1 MLTTNQKGAIAEAEV
16 AAAAIRLGMDVYR
29 PVIEGGRYDLI
40 LGVGDELLRTQ
51 VKWANREGGVVI
63 VRGQTCRHTPHGYVR
78 TRYSQ
83 AEIDGIAGWCPE
95 TDECYFVPAAEI
107 AGRAAFSLRLAP
119 ARNNQ
124 ELLVH
129 WASQYRLGAIAQ
141 LGERRHGMPEVEG
154 SSPSSS
160 TLEGPLT

>member
-1 MLTTNQKGAIAEAEV
+1 MLTTSQKGAIAEAEV
-16 AAAAIRLGMDVYR
+16 AAAAIRLGMDVYG
-29 PVIEGGRYDLI
+29 PAVEGGRYDLI

-51 VKWANREGGVVI
+51 VKWASRDGDVVI
-63 VRGQTCRHTPHGYVR
+63 VRGQTCRHTPRGYVR
-78 TRYSQ
+78 KRYSE
-83 AEIDGIAGWCPE
+83 AEIDGSAAWCPE
-95 TDECYFVPAAEI
+95 TGECYFVPAAEI

-129 WASQYRLGAIAQ
+129 WAPQYRLGAIAQ

-160 TLEGPLT
+160 ISEGSLA